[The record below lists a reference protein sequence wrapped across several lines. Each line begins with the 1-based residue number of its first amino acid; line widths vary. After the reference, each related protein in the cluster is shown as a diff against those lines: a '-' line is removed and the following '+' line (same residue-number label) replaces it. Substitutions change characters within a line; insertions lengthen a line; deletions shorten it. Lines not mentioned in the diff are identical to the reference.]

1 MRERSAQPGTEPSS
15 RGGDGI
21 QPERVGGCSGAGAQL
36 ARPGVR
42 GAADRGD
49 HLREPAGVSQR
60 PDGEGTE
67 NHHQLLHR
75 QPGGGGSDAR
85 GARPA
90 ALRLLRGEVCA
101 KTRRSNFKVDLQM
114 TNNTENK
121 RVLLILIRRFFFIC
135 RAMHFY

>member
-1 MRERSAQPGTEPSS
+1 MSE
-15 RGGDGI
+15 
-21 QPERVGGCSGAGAQL
+21 
-36 ARPGVR
+36 
-42 GAADRGD
+42 
-49 HLREPAGVSQR
+49 R

-85 GARPA
+85 SARPA

-101 KTRRSNFKVDLQM
+101 NTRRSNFKEDLQL

-121 RVLLILIRRFFFIC
+121 RVLLTLSHIFTSFPGKVC
-135 RAMHFY
+135 FYYVNLMVHIVIYY